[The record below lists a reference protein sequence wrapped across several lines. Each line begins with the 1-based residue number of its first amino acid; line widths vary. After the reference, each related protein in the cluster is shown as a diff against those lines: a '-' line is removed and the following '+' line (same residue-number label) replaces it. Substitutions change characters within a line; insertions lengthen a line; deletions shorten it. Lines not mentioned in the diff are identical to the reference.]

1 MAGLPHGWNVN
12 ELHRGFG
19 ELFVGLALPA
29 DGAVMAIDFATGTPD
44 ATANPNGFSV
54 GYTAEGWDFTIEY
67 TSEQRKVDEEET
79 AVADFITETTATIAG
94 QMAQV
99 RNLEKLSFM
108 LPGSVYTAPA
118 GTPTQ
123 VEKITGGGG
132 TTFDYFTAAL
142 IWPDD
147 DDDAVFWWI
156 MLYRCLNTG
165 GLTIGIGRTKDA
177 LAPVTLSGRAV
188 SSRTA
193 GDRVYAKVR
202 AEDVTP

>member
-1 MAGLPHGWNVN
+1 MAGLANGWNIN

-19 ELFVGLALPA
+19 QLFVGLALPA
-29 DGAVMAIDFATGTPD
+29 DGAVMAIDFPSGNPD

-54 GYTAEGWDFTIEY
+54 GYTSEGWEFTIEY
-67 TSEQRKVDEEET
+67 TSEERRVNEEET
-79 AVADFITETTATIAG
+79 PVADFITETTARITG
-94 QMAQV
+94 TMAQV
-99 RNLEKLSFM
+99 RNLDLLSFM
-108 LPGSVYTAPA
+108 LPGSVYSAPA

-123 VEKITGGGG
+123 IEKLTGGGG
-132 TTFDYFTAAL
+132 STFSYFTAAL

-147 DDDAVFWWI
+147 DDADVKWWI

-165 GLTIGIGRTKDA
+165 GLTLGISRTADS

-188 SSRTA
+188 SGRTA
-193 GDRVYAKVR
+193 GDRVYALVR

>member
-1 MAGLPHGWNVN
+1 MAGLSDGWNIN

-19 ELFVGLALPA
+19 QLWVGLALPA
-29 DGAVMAIDFATGTPD
+29 DGAVMAVDFPSGNPD
-44 ATANPNGFSV
+44 ATANPGAFSV
-54 GYTAEGWDFTIEY
+54 GYTVDGWEFDVQY
-67 TSEQRKVDEEET
+67 TSDQRKVDEEET
-79 AVADFITETTATIAG
+79 AVADFITETTATITG

-123 VEKITGGGG
+123 IEKITGGGG
-132 TTFDYFTAAL
+132 STFSYFTAAL

-147 DDDAVFWWI
+147 DDADVLWWI

-165 GLTIGIGRTKDA
+165 GLKIGVGRTKDSV
-177 LAPVTLSGRAV
+177 APVTLSGRAV
-188 SSRTA
+188 SGRTK

-202 AEDVTP
+202 AEDLS